1 MAVDDLKVYR
11 KTEELLYRV
20 YPRLVNYPKSEK
32 FSLCQSIKQNFFEL
46 LKYIRKVICVLL
58 RDEKGLKLVK
68 EKVLYK
74 RNGIE
79 YEQPVVEGRDWWLD
93 FEEKW
98 NDMEIV
104 GFEDI
109 QYTEEQLT
117 RLEEVR
123 DINNVSEHIL
133 NDYVMEGIIGEG
145 LEILALKKENEEL
158 KQVLADLT
166 ETMLLGGMVSNDSCC

>member
-1 MAVDDLKVYR
+1 M
-11 KTEELLYRV
+11 
-20 YPRLVNYPKSEK
+20 
-32 FSLCQSIKQNFFEL
+32 
-46 LKYIRKVICVLL
+46 LL

-79 YEQPVVEGRDWWLD
+79 YEQPVVEGRDWWLE
-93 FEEKW
+93 FEKKW
-98 NDMEIV
+98 GDMEII

-145 LEILALKKENEEL
+145 LEVLALKKENEEL

-166 ETMLLGGMVSNDSCC
+166 ETMLLGGGK